1 MLKFYIKL
9 AGILDPV
16 RKLVAF
22 IGIAAVV
29 AIFIIFFMR
38 SDERGSDLIFLCLS
52 IALLCIMLYSVSRYF
67 LNFSTSV
74 GDTKGIIK
82 RLRIRLRIAVAWLF
96 SVVMSLVLIKI
107 ILLSINILKRI

>member
-9 AGILDPV
+9 AGILDPA
-16 RKLVAF
+16 RKFIAF
-22 IGIAAVV
+22 IGITAVV

-52 IALLCIMLYSVSRYF
+52 IALLSLMLYSVNRYF
-67 LNFSTSV
+67 RNMSTSV
-74 GDTKGIIK
+74 GDIKGIIK
-82 RLRIRLRIAVAWLF
+82 RMRVRLRIAVAWLF